1 MFVKPHL
8 HYRCPP
14 TPSRL
19 CYYSSTVASLYRPHI
34 APKAARDHNHSTVQ
48 YVQYSAPSDSF
59 FPPAPS
65 QASDFHLQCAVTSK
79 PTCTSWNLSSV
90 HTNLSLLSSPPKSH
104 TVVTGTACTLM
115 YVQQIDSTLP
125 YAMLCHAKN
134 DL

>member
-1 MFVKPHL
+1 VRAFH
-8 HYRCPP
+8 CPP

-90 HTNLSLLSSPPKSH
+90 HTNLSLLSSPPKIPHSSNGYSMYAYVCATDRQH
-104 TVVTGTACTLM
+104 VTV
-115 YVQQIDSTLP
+115 
-125 YAMLCHAKN
+125 CHAMPCKE
-134 DL
+134 